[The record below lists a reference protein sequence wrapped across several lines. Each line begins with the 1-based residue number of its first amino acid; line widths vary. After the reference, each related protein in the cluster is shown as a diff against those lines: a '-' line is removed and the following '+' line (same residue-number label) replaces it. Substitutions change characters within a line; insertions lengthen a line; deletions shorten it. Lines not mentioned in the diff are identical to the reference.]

1 MFVCFAN
8 LWEIEVF
15 FSGKSLGC
23 TGGLYRSLRA
33 FLRKY
38 GSYIFFGKVRD

>member
-15 FSGKSLGC
+15 FGKSLGC
-23 TGGLYRSLRA
+23 TGGLNRSLRA
-33 FLRKY
+33 FFEEIWVV
-38 GSYIFFGKVRD
+38 YIFWKG

>member
-15 FSGKSLGC
+15 FGRSLGC
-23 TGGLYRSLRA
+23 TGGLYRCLGV

>member
-15 FSGKSLGC
+15 FGKSLGC
-23 TGGLYRSLRA
+23 TGALYRSLRA
-33 FLRKY
+33 FFGKY
-38 GSYIFFGKVRD
+38 GSYIFFVKVRD

>member
-15 FSGKSLGC
+15 FKSLGC
-23 TGGLYRSLRA
+23 TSGLYRSLRA

>member
-8 LWEIEVF
+8 LWEIEDF
-15 FSGKSLGC
+15 FLVKVWGVRVGC
-23 TGGLYRSLRA
+23 IKVKF